1 LMKFARKMITVAIRP
16 NKNEKEVAK
25 KNFIHIMPVPCLFI
39 EVNAPAIELT
49 NSAVLNQRQLFNL
62 AR

>member
-1 LMKFARKMITVAIRP
+1 MITVGVGP

-25 KNFIHIMPVPCLFI
+25 KNFIHIMPVPCLFT

-49 NSAVLNQRQLFNL
+49 NTAV
-62 AR
+62 